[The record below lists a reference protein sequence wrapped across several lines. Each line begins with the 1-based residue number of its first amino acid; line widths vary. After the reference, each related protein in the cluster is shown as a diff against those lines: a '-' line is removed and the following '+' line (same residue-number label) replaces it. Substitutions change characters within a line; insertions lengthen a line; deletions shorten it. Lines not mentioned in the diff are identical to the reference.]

1 MRKFILLIVFI
12 DFHIV
17 AYNQVVSGTVF
28 DSKTDSTICFATI
41 YFNGTYIGT
50 SSDINGNFK
59 LDISK
64 NASMALTISSIG
76 YYSVTLTDFLTDKP
90 LRVYLEPKVFE
101 INEVFVSAKS
111 LERKRKVNLRLFKNE
126 FLGKTA
132 NAKSCE
138 IINEND
144 ISFNYDSDRDTL
156 KAFALKPLFIYN
168 KALGYKI
175 TYYLDKFEYYRKS
188 KSFSWTGNI
197 IFNEDLSTDE
207 ISKKLYEEKRNITY
221 SGSRMHFLRALWAN
235 DLKLS
240 GFEVKN
246 SDNIN
251 LNYDTIVINEF
262 SNLKD
267 EPNRYN
273 KFIISPFNLYIFY
286 NKEISNI
293 IFRNPK
299 IYFDETGY
307 CDSSGITWLGDMVK
321 KRVGDTLP
329 LNYKPN

>member
-1 MRKFILLIVFI
+1 MRKFFLLITFLN
-12 DFHIV
+12 FQIV
-17 AYNQVVSGTVF
+17 AYNQVINGTIV

-50 SSDINGNFK
+50 SSDAMGNFK

-90 LRVYLEPKVFE
+90 LMVYLEPKVFN

-138 IINEND
+138 IINEDD
-144 ISFNYDSDRDTL
+144 ITFNYDSDRDTL
-156 KAFALKPLFIYN
+156 KAFALKPILIYN
-168 KALGYKI
+168 EALGYKFS
-175 TYYLDKFEYYRKS
+175 YSLDKFEYYRKS
-188 KSFSWTGNI
+188 KSFSYIGNI
-197 IFNEDLSTDE
+197 IFNEDLSTE
-207 ISKKLYEEKRNITY
+207 ETSAKVYEEKRKITY
-221 SGSRMHFLRALWAN
+221 LGSRMHFIRALWAN
-235 DLKLS
+235 DLKSS

-246 SDNIN
+246 SDNVN
-251 LNYDTIVINEF
+251 LNYDTIVIKEV
-262 SNLKD
+262 SNLN
-267 EPNRYN
+267 ETQNMYN
-273 KFIISPFNLYIFY
+273 KFIVSPCDLYIQH
-286 NKEISNI
+286 NKDLSNI
-293 IFRNPK
+293 VLRKPK
-299 IYFDETGY
+299 VYFDKTGY
-307 CDSSGITWLGDMVK
+307 YDSSGITWLGDMVK

-329 LNYKPN
+329 LGYEPK